1 MGVRA
6 SYPERERVCEPRESE
21 FEAECHDRLTLW
33 ACVYGAPRAV
43 SELVSGSMEAWALRQ
58 SHR

>member
-21 FEAECHDRLTLW
+21 FEAECHARLTQW
-33 ACVYGAPRAV
+33 ASLYGAPRAV